1 MQFLES
7 WSFHPLER
15 FKHRLRGSLSPCG
28 GGLAL
33 SNIGKSNYNLAI
45 QEKTMKSMNIGAIA
59 AVAAILCATPVSL
72 RLSQGNSVSSF
83 PLTAVS
89 TSAEAAELSLPAR
102 HYHAA
107 RYRH

>member
-1 MQFLES
+1 
-7 WSFHPLER
+7 
-15 FKHRLRGSLSPCG
+15 
-28 GGLAL
+28 
-33 SNIGKSNYNLAI
+33 
-45 QEKTMKSMNIGAIA
+45 MKSMNIGAIA

-102 HYHAA
+102 HHHAA
-107 RYRH
+107 RYRHRAYARLYNPYCNGPYTGGGWNGGAYYGGPWIDLLCYSKDGEIY